1 MAVTQTAQDTFRQR
15 FKGFINRLFEQR
27 WVNVGLRTK
36 MSILVEV
43 GLIGLIA
50 IFLFLGV
57 STARQTTVRIMN
69 ERAMLAKLSASTL
82 DTNLR
87 QIRSVLEIIAESSL
101 KWGDETSNENR
112 QAALEAAYKKIEWTT
127 QGIYLLNQDGAL
139 VSSVSPHGTLR
150 LNWDELV
157 KKPVSIQDF
166 KVYEITTDQTLA
178 VIMVPVFDDQRQF
191 CGWLAAVLDFTR
203 GVLSPFH
210 GALDLG
216 ETGAIDLVNSA
227 GKVLVSSNPN
237 RPTAIASLDSLSRLI
252 LAGEPVVETCLGCT
266 GEESSGL
273 GDEVIAFAPL
283 TYAPWG
289 VIVRQSAAELMSPV
303 NRLLIQTLALGL
315 ATIIGAL
322 GLVWVTT
329 NSVIKPVQS
338 LKEAAVRITKGDL
351 KTPMDV
357 FDSGWLSFRRRRL
370 DEIGSLAES
379 FETMRRQLKRSMDE
393 INELNRELD
402 RRVQERTQ
410 EALNAQLQ
418 AQSARDDLRAIID
431 ALDDELIVVG
441 VDDYHIKL
449 ANKAAEEHHRKNGD
463 IVEQIC
469 YQTCR
474 SGSLK
479 QNDISGC
486 PVAIVQR
493 TGETTRVTQ
502 EFPDSDGIIHYREVT
517 ASPMRDASGHITR
530 VVELSRDV
538 TEEKRIKASLLRRN
552 QQLSI
557 INAVATTVNQSLQL
571 EDILDRSLEAVLR
584 LTEVDMGAVFLY
596 EEYQGSLRLMAYRGI
611 SEEAAQI
618 AATMGLLDS
627 SCGGVVEHGQVVIV
641 PDLSRYKG
649 RRARS
654 LQREGVN
661 TLVHVPLTI
670 KGNTLGSMCVGT
682 KQGREF
688 SREDQELLK
697 AIGSQIAVAIENAR
711 LYAEVQ
717 AKERMRGELF
727 KKAIN
732 AQEDE
737 RKRIAREL
745 HDETSQSLTAMLYA
759 AEEAL
764 EMKNIAAIRKK
775 IGAMREL
782 AQHTL
787 DGVHKLI
794 FDLRPSMLDHLGLAP
809 AIRWLAKSRLEAR
822 GVRVVIQEKGEIG
835 RLPAEIETALFR
847 VVQEAIT
854 NIAKHSAARNVVIQ
868 YECRGDKV
876 HVRVEDDGV
885 GFNVA
890 DIEISPDTPRGLGL
904 IGMQE
909 RLELLGG
916 EMYVHSSP
924 GSGTAIEI
932 IVPSVNGRTEHA

>member
-1 MAVTQTAQDTFRQR
+1 MAVIQTAQDTFKHR

-50 IFLFLGV
+50 IFLFLGI
-57 STARQTTVRIMN
+57 STARQTMMRIMS

-87 QIRSVLEIIAESSL
+87 QIRSVLEIVAGSNLI
-101 KWGDETSNENR
+101 WGDEASDENR
-112 QAALEAAYKKIEWTT
+112 RAVLEAAYKKIEWTT
-127 QGIYLLNQDGAL
+127 QGIYLLDQNGAQI
-139 VSSVSPHGTLR
+139 SSISAHGALR
-150 LNWDELV
+150 LNWAELLG
-157 KKPVSIQDF
+157 KSAPFNDF
-166 KVYEITTDQTLA
+166 EVREISTDHTLA
-178 VIMVPVFDDQRQF
+178 VIMVPVFDDQGQF
-191 CGWLAAVLDFTR
+191 CGCLAAVLDFTR
-203 GVLSPFH
+203 GDLSPFH
-210 GALDLG
+210 GAIDLG

-227 GKVLVSSNPN
+227 GRVLVSSNPN
-237 RPTAIASLDSLSRLI
+237 RPTAIASLSSLSRLI

-283 TYAPWG
+283 TDAPWG
-289 VIVRQSAAELMSPV
+289 VIVRQSAAELMAPV
-303 NRLLIQTLALGL
+303 NRLLIQTLVLGL

-338 LKEAAVRITKGDL
+338 LKEAAVRITMGDL
-351 KTPMDV
+351 NTPMEI
-357 FDSGWLSFRRRRL
+357 FDPGWFSFRRRRL

-449 ANKAAEEHHRKNGD
+449 ANKAAHEHHGQNGAF
-463 IVEQIC
+463 VEQLC
-469 YQTCR
+469 YQTCA
-474 SGSLK
+474 SGRLK
-479 QNDISGC
+479 QNDMSGC
-486 PVAIVQR
+486 PVAVVQR
-493 TGETTRVTQ
+493 TGETARVTQ
-502 EFPDSDGIIHYREVT
+502 ELPGPDGMIYYREVT
-517 ASPMRDASGHITR
+517 ASPMRDASGRVTR

-538 TEEKRIKASLLRRN
+538 TEEKMIKASLLRRN

-557 INAVATTVNQSLQL
+557 INAVATTVNQSLKL
-571 EDILDRSLEAVLR
+571 EDILDRSLDAVLR

-596 EEYQGSLRLMAYRGI
+596 EEFQGTLRLMAYRGI
-611 SEEAAQI
+611 SEEAAQV
-618 AATMGLLDS
+618 AASMGLLDG

-654 LQREGVN
+654 LQHEGLN

-682 KQGREF
+682 HQGREF
-688 SREDQELLK
+688 STEDQELLK

-745 HDETSQSLTAMLYA
+745 HDETSQSLTALLYA

-764 EMKNIAAIRKK
+764 EMKTFAAARKK
-775 IGAMREL
+775 IEGMRDL

-822 GVRVVIQEKGEIG
+822 GLRVVIQEKGEIG

-868 YECRGDKV
+868 YEQRGEKV
-876 HVRVEDDGV
+876 YVRVEDDGV
-885 GFNVA
+885 GFNIA
-890 DIEISPDTPRGLGL
+890 NIEIAPDTPRGLGL

-916 EMYVHSSP
+916 EMYVHSTP
-924 GSGTAIEI
+924 GSGTVVEI
-932 IVPSVNGRTEHA
+932 VVPSGNGRAEHA